1 MKKILILF
9 HNNFLD
15 NTLGCN
21 SYLFEIVRYLKSRG
35 CQIDFFSTDR
45 VWDNFANFD
54 ELNAKHGGLITNFFL
69 HRECSAKPSPQMTV
83 TERKFP
89 SARFCLF
96 SIRRT
101 RVSPMAV
108 SDETEGFGWV
118 TPETGTA
125 LQKVIDEQ
133 DYDFIHVHYIQ
144 MAEVLKYVKIP
155 SRTRCIYGAQDALYL
170 MMGYYQSGMPGLL
183 SVLPRELEVLRLFQ
197 RAFCIS
203 YDEMRMFKLLLPQT
217 DFRFVP
223 HMLSR
228 RTLPER
234 EKTVDVLFL
243 GFMNPHNKDAVKW
256 FVEKVMPFRE
266 RDWKVAVCGRVW
278 WSFDKDE
285 PGFNAVA
292 AQAGVCRIEFAEDL
306 DELYAGTL
314 VSIVPLLGGTGM
326 KIKTVDSMARG
337 IPVVSTS
344 YGVDGFPDKLENGCL
359 VADDPKAFAAH
370 IDHLLGDAEF
380 YESQRQ
386 KTISYFENHLCRDV
400 VAPVI
405 DELFE
410 LNGEEK

>member
-21 SYLFEIVRYLKSRG
+21 SYLFEIARHLKNRG
-35 CQIDFFSTDR
+35 CQVDFFSTDR
-45 VWDNFANFD
+45 VWDNFATFD

-69 HRECSAKPSPQMTV
+69 HRSKHPKGPLPAAI
-83 TERKFP
+83 TERKYP
-89 SARFCLF
+89 SERFGLF

-101 RVSPMAV
+101 TISPV
-108 SDETEGFGWV
+108 SDALQAEGFGWM
-118 TPETGTA
+118 TPATGA
-125 LQKVIDEQ
+125 ELQKVIDEH
-133 DYDFIHVHYIQ
+133 DYDIIHVHYIQ
-144 MAEVLKYVKIP
+144 TAEVLKHVRIP
-155 SRTRCIYGAQDALYL
+155 PRTRCIYGAQDALYL
-170 MMGYYQSGMPGLL
+170 MMGYYQFGISGLL

-197 RAFCIS
+197 SAFCIS
-203 YDEMRMFKLLLPQT
+203 YDEMRMFKLLLPQV

-223 HMLSR
+223 HMLPR
-228 RTLPER
+228 RVLPER

-243 GFMNPHNKDAVKW
+243 GFMNPHNKEAVKW
-256 FVEKVMPFRE
+256 FVEKVMPFRKTV
-266 RDWKVAVCGRVW
+266 WKVAVCGRVW

-285 PGFNAVA
+285 PGFNALA
-292 AQAGVCRIEFAEDL
+292 AQVGVRRIEFAEDL
-306 DELYAGTL
+306 DELYAETRI
-314 VSIVPLLGGTGM
+314 SIVPLLGGTGM

-337 IPVVSTS
+337 VPVVSTS

-359 VADDPKAFAAH
+359 VADDPKTFAAH

-380 YESQRQ
+380 YESQRR
-386 KTISYFENHLCRDV
+386 KTIAYFENHLSRDV

-410 LNGEEK
+410 LNGEGK